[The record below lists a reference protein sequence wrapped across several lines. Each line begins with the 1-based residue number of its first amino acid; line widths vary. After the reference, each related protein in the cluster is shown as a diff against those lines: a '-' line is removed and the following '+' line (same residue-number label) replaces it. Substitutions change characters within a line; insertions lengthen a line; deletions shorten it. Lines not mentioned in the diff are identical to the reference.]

1 MATMD
6 DQTIRERE
14 EPPFVHGLI
23 VGSVQSAGAALRTLL
38 RSIDQR
44 LLHWA
49 WGLGT
54 IGTFVLIA
62 TASMVQTPSIV
73 GVLQGIFVGLFTAL
87 LFAVAFGSLLLWAR
101 DKRSATAS
109 EPSSRA
115 VELDARLAPALAELN
130 TLRADVIQQVK
141 ARSVLRVP
149 LGTLAGIVVWVL
161 TQWSRKPLEAP
172 ALLLL
177 TIIGAVAGEYWAAY
191 KLERQYRRRYKERV
205 LPQLLAD
212 FGDLRYQPAS
222 TDEVKRLGALRIVPD
237 FDSVRADDEVSGTY
251 DGLPVRIIEACLR
264 RRQQKKSVV
273 VFDGLFVAITL
284 PRSLSGT
291 TVVLTD
297 RGGWENFKARWRG
310 GSLEVV
316 RLDDMEFEQRYE
328 VYSTDQIEA
337 RALLTPAFMERF
349 LGFATRSGF
358 SLPGAIAEGSTLV
371 VALPKRM
378 GTGDLFEPPAYWQ
391 PAGGAALVRLENDI
405 RAVLAM
411 ADSVITLDFWAAG
424 RQRDA
429 ARARAPR
436 RP

>member
-1 MATMD
+1 M
-6 DQTIRERE
+6 
-14 EPPFVHGLI
+14 HGLI
-23 VGSVQSAGAALRTLL
+23 VGSLQSAGSGLRTLL

-49 WGLGT
+49 WGLGALG
-54 IGTFVLIA
+54 ILVLIA
-62 TASMVQTPSIV
+62 MASMVKTPSII
-73 GVLQGIFVGLFTAL
+73 GALQGVFVGLFAAL

-101 DKRSATAS
+101 DKRSATAP
-109 EPSSRA
+109 EPSTR
-115 VELDARLAPALAELN
+115 VTELNERLAPALRELN
-130 TLRADVIQQVK
+130 ALRADIIQQVK

-161 TQWSRKPLEAP
+161 TQWSREPLEAP

-177 TIIGAVAGEYWAAY
+177 AIIGAVAGEYWAAF

-222 TDEVKRLGALRIVPD
+222 ADDVKRLGALRIVPK
-237 FDSVRADDEVSGTY
+237 FDSIRADDEVRGTY
-251 DGLPVRIIEACLR
+251 DGLLVRIIEVSLR
-264 RRQQKKSVV
+264 RRQQKKTVV

-297 RGGWENFKARWRG
+297 RGGWENFKTRWRG
-310 GSLEVV
+310 GSLDVV

-328 VYSTDQIEA
+328 VYSSDQIEA

-358 SLPGAIAEGSTLV
+358 ALPGAIAEGSTLV
-371 VALPKRM
+371 VALPKRL

-405 RAVLAM
+405 RAVLKM

-429 ARARAPR
+429 VRARASH